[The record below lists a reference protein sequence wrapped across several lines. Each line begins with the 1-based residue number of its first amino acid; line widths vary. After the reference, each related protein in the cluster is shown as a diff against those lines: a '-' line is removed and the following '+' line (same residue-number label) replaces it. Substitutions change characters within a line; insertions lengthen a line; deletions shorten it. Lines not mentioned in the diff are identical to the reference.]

1 MKTLGLF
8 LMLFVSSI
16 AARGGG
22 VSGGGSTGSDDT
34 GNAQSSSVRISNYY

>member
-1 MKTLGLF
+1 MKTLGLL
-8 LMLFVSSI
+8 LMLIGSI

-22 VSGGGSTGSDDT
+22 VSGGGSTGSDDV